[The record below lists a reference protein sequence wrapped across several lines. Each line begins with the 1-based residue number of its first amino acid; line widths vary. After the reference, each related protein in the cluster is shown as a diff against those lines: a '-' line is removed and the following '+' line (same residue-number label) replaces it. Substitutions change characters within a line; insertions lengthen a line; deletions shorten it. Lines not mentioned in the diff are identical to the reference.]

1 MGKIKDLKRRR
12 RKMGEN
18 DSLKNSGCEETG
30 SRYLYSLYEN
40 GQDLLNM
47 LYVPTVVD
55 RGLTRILCLAVC
67 LRP

>member
-1 MGKIKDLKRRR
+1 
-12 RKMGEN
+12 MGEN